1 MFVDRFYLYCAIIG
15 GTLFLLRSIL
25 LFCGLGDDGGDGAD
39 VGDVPDDPGDG
50 SSPVDDF
57 KVFSLHSL
65 TAFLLMFGLSGYLLL
80 RAKCPVAVA
89 VAASLVIGTL
99 TMLVIAKMFQA
110 SRKLQSDGTIHL
122 SDAVGATGT
131 VYLTIQPGQTG
142 QVEVTVRGAK
152 KIFDARGA
160 DAMLPLPTGTPVRVA
175 EADGILKV
183 VPIDGAGK

>member
-1 MFVDRFYLYCAIIG
+1 MFIDRFYLYCAVIG

-25 LFCGLGDDGGDGAD
+25 LFCGLGDDGGAD
-39 VGDVPDDPGDG
+39 AGDIPDDPGDG

-80 RAKCPVAVA
+80 RASCPVAAA

-99 TMLVIAKMFQA
+99 TMLAIAKMFQA

-131 VYLTIQPGQTG
+131 VYLTIQPGQSG

-160 DAMLPLPTGTPVRVA
+160 DVTLALPTGTPVRVVA
-175 EADGILKV
+175 ADGLLKV
-183 VPIDGAGK
+183 APIDGAGE